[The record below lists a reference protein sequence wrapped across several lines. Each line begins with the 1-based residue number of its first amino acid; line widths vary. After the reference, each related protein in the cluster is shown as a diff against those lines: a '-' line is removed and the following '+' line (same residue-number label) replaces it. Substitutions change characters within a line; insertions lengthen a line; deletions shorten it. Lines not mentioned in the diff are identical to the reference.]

1 MAKGAANER
10 VLGDLHARVANVF
23 NKVLVEYESRMDA
36 EPAEVDADDP
46 IGEPDRMPSP
56 IMLGAITK
64 FLKDNAVA
72 FDTEEIEQLSA
83 TQERLAARKAK
94 RGKLA
99 SLTTLELVATSG

>member
-10 VLGDLHARVANVF
+10 ALGDLHSKIARVF
-23 NKVLVEYESRMDA
+23 NRVLETYEERLDA
-36 EPAEVDADDP
+36 PDVEVDADDP
-46 IGEPDRMPSP
+46 MGQPDKMPSP

-99 SLTTLELVATSG
+99 SLTTLELVANNG